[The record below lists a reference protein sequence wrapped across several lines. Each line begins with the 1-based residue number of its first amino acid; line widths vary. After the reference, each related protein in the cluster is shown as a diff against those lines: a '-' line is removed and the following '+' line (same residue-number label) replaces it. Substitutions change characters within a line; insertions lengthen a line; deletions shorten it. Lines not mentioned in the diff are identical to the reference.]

1 MARIYHRP
9 SRLNLIPYSRD
20 SDPGC
25 MTSSSTISMAS
36 LPRTPENP
44 VYGRYAWYNPE
55 SPSTDDQLWPPDAVL
70 AGSQEYVPGKERLTR
85 VRKENRFMPY
95 EVSPGLRG
103 DRLPKATHI
112 PDLSPLTG
120 SMLLWGQGAEGLTCD
135 LRLDTYD
142 EGYLGQ
148 ALSGTP
154 LLATDARLDPTSEDA
169 SQYGDPN
176 QIEPIV
182 EHGVPVAEPGCRA
195 PQVAENG
202 VAPRL
207 PQVKLPSA
215 IPSATALGF
224 PAVQKDSAEV
234 SSGTNLIP
242 TANVTFNAQ
251 ERRRGRGRW
260 VVKPK
265 AKPKRKKSDTEFVC
279 EECTSARGWTVSF
292 NCKKDLRRHQTT
304 TKAHGAPFVLKC
316 SCGTGVTRKDQ
327 MRLHQRSC
335 KRHTL

>member
-1 MARIYHRP
+1 
-9 SRLNLIPYSRD
+9 
-20 SDPGC
+20 
-25 MTSSSTISMAS
+25 MAS

-44 VYGRYAWYNPE
+44 MYGGYTWYNPE
-55 SPSTDDQLWPPDAVL
+55 SPSTDDQLWLPDAVL
-70 AGSQEYVPGKERLTR
+70 ASSQKYVPGKERLTR
-85 VRKENRFMPY
+85 VRKENRFAPY
-95 EVSPGLRG
+95 GVSPGLRG

-112 PDLSPLTG
+112 PDLSPVTG
-120 SMLLWGQGAEGLTCD
+120 SMFAWGQGVEGFTCD
-135 LRLDTYD
+135 LPFDTYG

-148 ALSGTP
+148 VLSGTP
-154 LLATDARLDPTSEDA
+154 LLATDACLGAGAMSEDA
-169 SQYGDPN
+169 SQYGEDPSQDN

-182 EHGVPVAEPGCRA
+182 EHGVTVAEPESHA
-195 PQVAENG
+195 PQVAGNG

-207 PQVKLPSA
+207 PQIGLPSA
-215 IPSATALGF
+215 IHCATALGF
-224 PAVQKDSAEV
+224 PAAQKDLVEV

-251 ERRRGRGRW
+251 ERRRSRGRW